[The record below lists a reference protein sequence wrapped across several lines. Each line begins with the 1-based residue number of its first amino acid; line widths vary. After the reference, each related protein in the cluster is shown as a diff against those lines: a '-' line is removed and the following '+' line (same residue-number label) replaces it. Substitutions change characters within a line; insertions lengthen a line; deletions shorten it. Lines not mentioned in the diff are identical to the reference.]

1 MDYQSLLQPN
11 PLYTFPDQ
19 LWTNR
24 RMVGPEELPHLVS
37 TKNISYYRNLIKE
50 KGLRSQFIQSMVF
63 GRFAFSSA
71 ENNIFMERH
80 VDLMRDAMTGNSKP
94 LPGDIRA
101 AGDVSGGGDKQVLM
115 VREGTEVLMIDLHRS
130 DTEIEMAEY
139 WVETLNHLGVAPH
152 QFTIDGGGIGAPVAN
167 YMELR
172 LGYAGINRFMA
183 NNAPTLDFEYAD
195 YYTEIHYWVKE
206 LLAYGVLKLPFN
218 EALLEQMRN
227 RLYVSSNAVG
237 RENRIK
243 TEPKKAYRERHG
255 GKSPDEMDAL
265 VYLFSDFNMDAVR
278 RGLAGEAK
286 KRVSIYQNEAEPSAW
301 ELEATTAQPGGGS
314 FSCLRPQDQFVFRR

>member
-1 MDYQSLLQPN
+1 MDYLTRYQPSK
-11 PLYTFPDQ
+11 LYTFPDQ

-24 RMVGPEELPHLVS
+24 RMVGPEELPHL
-37 TKNISYYRNLIKE
+37 TEPKNLAYYRNLIKE
-50 KGLRSQFIQSMVF
+50 KGLKSQFIQSMVF

-80 VDLMRDAMTGNSKP
+80 VDLMREAMTGNAKP
-94 LPGDIRA
+94 MPGDIRA

-115 VREGTEVLMIDLHRS
+115 VREGTEILMIDMHRS

-139 WVETLNHLGVAPH
+139 WVETLRSLDIYPH

-183 NNAPTLDFEYAD
+183 NNNPSLDFEYAD
-195 YYTEIHYWVKE
+195 YYTEIHYWIKE
-206 LLAYGVLKLPFN
+206 LLSYGVLKLPFN
-218 EALLEQMRN
+218 DALLEQMRN
-227 RLYVSSNAVG
+227 RLYVASNAIG

-255 GKSPDEMDAL
+255 GKSPDELDAL

-278 RGLAGEAK
+278 RGVASEVKKKVAIHDNDGEPSK
-286 KRVSIYQNEAEPSAW
+286 WEAEAV
-301 ELEATTAQPGGGS
+301 AGQAGGRS
-314 FSCLRPQDQFVFRR
+314 FECLKPQKPFAFRR